1 MQCPRQEENLYI
13 YNLETIASVDS
24 SVHGR
29 NRAQGAQPKHGAYSE
44 SRLVYAVA
52 KKKTNFGSN
61 ILNNTFLEDMP
72 QLSLV
77 L

>member
-1 MQCPRQEENLYI
+1 MQCPRQEGNSYIYI

-44 SRLVYAVA
+44 SRLV
-52 KKKTNFGSN
+52 
-61 ILNNTFLEDMP
+61 
-72 QLSLV
+72 
-77 L
+77 

>member
-1 MQCPRQEENLYI
+1 MQCPRQEGNLYI

-44 SRLVYAVA
+44 SRLV
-52 KKKTNFGSN
+52 
-61 ILNNTFLEDMP
+61 
-72 QLSLV
+72 
-77 L
+77 